1 MKTLKIM
8 PVEEILKLAEYK
20 FTHIPEKFEYD
31 FDFEK
36 KRLFYICN
44 I

>member
-8 PVEEILKLAEYK
+8 TVEEILKLAEYK
-20 FTHIPEKFEYD
+20 FTHIPEKFECD

-36 KRLFYICN
+36 KKIVLYL
-44 I
+44 